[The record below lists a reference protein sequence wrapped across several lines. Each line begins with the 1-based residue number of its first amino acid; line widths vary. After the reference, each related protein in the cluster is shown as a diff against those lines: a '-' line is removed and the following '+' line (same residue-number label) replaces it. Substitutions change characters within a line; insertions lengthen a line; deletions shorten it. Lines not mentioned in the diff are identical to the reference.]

1 MDDPITPQSSVKD
14 SLLSTGLTSDEARL
28 RLAAYGTN
36 AVQDVVQHPINR
48 ALRKLWAP
56 VPWMLEVAVLLQL
69 ALGEYVEAS
78 AIAFLLVFN
87 TGLGFFQEGRAQ
99 ATLDA
104 LKSRLAVT
112 ASARRDGVWK
122 TLSAAELVQG
132 DVVKLSL
139 GAVVP
144 ADVRLIDGSVLV
156 DQSML
161 TGESVPIEAGPGFET
176 YAGALIRRGEAVAEI
191 IATGVRTKF
200 GRSAELIRTAHIEST
215 EQKAVFRV
223 VRNLA
228 LFNGGVTLLLIA
240 YAVHLAM
247 PLVQIAPLVLVAILA
262 SIPVALPSM
271 FTLAATVG
279 ARAVAQRGVLPT
291 RLSALD
297 EAAGMD
303 VLCADKTG
311 TLTRNELAVTA
322 CHALPGFDEG
332 QILAMAALAS
342 SDGGTDS
349 LDAAIRAAS
358 HPANV
363 ARWKLVTFTPFDPTR
378 KISEAAA
385 IDAKGNPMRIVKG
398 AFAVVAAIAE
408 SSPPAAAIVEEL
420 QAKGFRVLV
429 IAVGSAEPLRI
440 AGVIALS
447 DPPREDSAALIAQLH
462 GLGVRTVMV
471 TGDAPVTARVVADA
485 VGITGP
491 ICATVPLPRDIRA
504 EEFGVFAGVLPEDK
518 YALVQAFQR
527 GGHVVGM
534 CGDGAN
540 DAPALRQ
547 AQMGI
552 AVFTATDVAKSA
564 AGIVLTEPGL
574 GGIVAAVQEG
584 RTTFQRILT
593 YTFRSIVHKVVQ
605 VLFLLAG
612 LVISGTAV
620 LTPLLMVLMMV
631 AGDFFALSSAT
642 DNVRASSIPNVWRIG
657 NLTIAGII
665 LGFCDL
671 VFCIASLAVGRFA
684 LDLDSNTL
692 RTLTVVT
699 LVYSGQ
705 AIFYVSRE
713 RRHLWSSRP
722 GSWLIASSILDI
734 MLFSTLATQGILM
747 APLPV
752 TIVACVFGAAIMLAF
767 CLDIVKVMLF
777 RHLAIA

>member
-1 MDDPITPQSSVKD
+1 MSTEAPD
-14 SLLSTGLTSDEARL
+14 SATGLTSKEAQR
-28 RLAAYGTN
+28 RLAANGTN
-36 AVQDVVQHPINR
+36 AVQDSVEHPINR
-48 ALRKLWAP
+48 ALKKLWAP
-56 VPWMLEVAVLLQL
+56 VPWMLEAAVLLQL
-69 ALGEYVEAS
+69 ALGDYVEAS

-87 TGLGFFQEGRAQ
+87 AGLGFFQEGRAQ
-99 ATLDA
+99 ATLEA

-122 TLSAAELVQG
+122 TLPAAELVQG

-144 ADVRLIDGSVLV
+144 GDVRLIGGSVLV

-191 IATGVRTKF
+191 VATGARTKF
-200 GRSAELIRTAHIEST
+200 GRSAELIRTAHVEST
-215 EQKAVFRV
+215 EQKAIFRV

-228 LFNGGVTLLLIA
+228 LFNGGVTILLIA

-247 PLVQIAPLVLVAILA
+247 PFAQIAPLVLVAVLA

-279 ARAVAQRGVLPT
+279 ARAVARRGVLPT

-311 TLTRNELAVTA
+311 TLTRNALAVTA
-322 CHALPGFDEG
+322 CHALPGFDEA
-332 QILAMAALAS
+332 QILAMATLAS
-342 SDGGTDS
+342 SDGGADPLDS
-349 LDAAIRAAS
+349 AIRAAS
-358 HPANV
+358 QPANV
-363 ARWKLVTFTPFDPTR
+363 ARWKLVTFTPFDPAR
-378 KISEAAA
+378 KMSEAAA
-385 IDAKGNPMRIVKG
+385 IDTDGNTMRIVKG
-398 AFAVVAAIAE
+398 AFAVVAAIADP
-408 SSPPAAAIVEEL
+408 SPPAAAMVEEL

-429 IAVGSAEPLRI
+429 VAVGLAEPLRI

-462 GLGVRTVMV
+462 ELGVRTVMV
-471 TGDAPVTARVVADA
+471 TGDAPVTAHVVADA

-491 ICATVPLPRDIRA
+491 ICATVPLPHDIRA
-504 EEFGVFAGVLPEDK
+504 DEFGVFASVLPEDK

-527 GGHVVGM
+527 DGHVVGM

-593 YTFRSIVHKVVQ
+593 YTFRSIVHKIVQ

-631 AGDFFALSSAT
+631 VGDFFALSSAT
-642 DNVRASSIPNVWRIG
+642 DNVRASSLPNVWRIG

-671 VFCIASLAVGRFA
+671 VFCIASLAAGHFVLG
-684 LDLDSNTL
+684 LDSDTL
-692 RTLTVVT
+692 RTLTVIT

-705 AIFYVSRE
+705 AVFYVSRE

-722 GSWLIASSILDI
+722 GSWLIASSLLDI
-734 MLFSTLATQGILM
+734 TLFSTLAIQGILM
-747 APLPV
+747 TPLPA
-752 TIVACVFGAAIMLAF
+752 TIVACVFGAAIVLGF
-767 CLDIVKVMLF
+767 CLDTVKVMLF
-777 RHLAIA
+777 RRLAIA

>member
-1 MDDPITPQSSVKD
+1 
-14 SLLSTGLTSDEARL
+14 LTNDEAGR
-28 RLAAYGTN
+28 RLAAHGTN
-36 AVQDVVQHPINR
+36 AVQDAAQHPITR
-48 ALRKLWAP
+48 ALKKLWAP
-56 VPWMLEVAVLLQL
+56 VPWMLEAAVLLQL
-69 ALGEYVEAS
+69 ALGEYGEAS
-78 AIAFLLVFN
+78 AVAFLLVFN
-87 TGLGFFQEGRAQ
+87 AGLGFFQEGRAQ
-99 ATLDA
+99 ATLEA

-112 ASARRDGVWK
+112 AMARRDGIWK

-144 ADVRLIDGSVLV
+144 ADVRLIDGSVLI

-176 YAGALIRRGEAVAEI
+176 YASALVRWGEAVAEVT
-191 IATGVRTKF
+191 ATGARMKF
-200 GRSAELIRTAHIEST
+200 GRTAELIRAAHLEST
-215 EQKAVFRV
+215 EQKAIFRV

-228 LFNGGVTLLLIA
+228 LFNGGVILLLIA

-247 PLVQIAPLVLVAILA
+247 PFVQIAPLVLVAVLA

-279 ARAVAQRGVLPT
+279 ARAVARRGVLPT

-311 TLTRNELAVTA
+311 TLTRNELTVTA

-332 QILAMAALAS
+332 QLLAMAAMAS
-342 SDGGTDS
+342 SDGGADPLDS
-349 LDAAIRAAS
+349 AIRAAS
-358 HPANV
+358 QPANV
-363 ARWKLVTFTPFDPTR
+363 ARWKLVAFTPFDPAR
-378 KISEAAA
+378 KMSEAAA
-385 IDAKGNPMRIVKG
+385 IDTAGNPMRIVKG
-398 AFAVVAAIAE
+398 AFAVVAAIAGP
-408 SSPPAAAIVEEL
+408 SPPAAAMVEDL

-429 IAVGSAEPLRI
+429 VAVGSAEPLRI

-447 DPPREDSAALIAQLH
+447 DPPREDSAALISQLQ

-471 TGDAPVTARVVADA
+471 TGDAPMTARVVADA

-491 ICATVPLPRDIRA
+491 TCATVPLPRDIRA

-518 YALVQAFQR
+518 YGLVQAFQR

-574 GGIVAAVQEG
+574 GGIVAAVREG

-612 LVISGTAV
+612 LIISGTAV

-642 DNVRASSIPNVWRIG
+642 DNVRASSVPNVWRIG
-657 NLTIAGII
+657 NLTIASVI

-671 VFCIASLAVGRFA
+671 VFCIASLAVGRFVVG
-684 LDLDSNTL
+684 LDSVTL

-705 AIFYVSRE
+705 SIFYVSRE

-722 GSWLIASSILDI
+722 GSWLIASSVLDI
-734 MLFSTLATQGILM
+734 ALFSTLATQGILM
-747 APLPV
+747 APLPA
-752 TIVACVFGAAIMLAF
+752 TIVACLFGAAIVLAF
-767 CLDIVKVMLF
+767 CLDTVKVMLF
-777 RHLAIA
+777 RRLAIA

>member
-1 MDDPITPQSSVKD
+1 MSNAAPD
-14 SLLSTGLTSDEARL
+14 SATGLTSDEARR
-28 RLAAYGTN
+28 RLAASGTN

-48 ALRKLWAP
+48 ALKKLWAP
-56 VPWMLEVAVLLQL
+56 VPWMLEAAVLLQL

-78 AIAFLLVFN
+78 AVAFLLVFN
-87 TGLGFFQEGRAQ
+87 AALGFLQEGRAQ

-104 LKSRLAVT
+104 LKSRLPLK
-112 ASARRDGVWK
+112 ASVRRDGVWK
-122 TLSAAELVQG
+122 TLSAAELVEG

-176 YAGALIRRGEAVAEI
+176 YTGALIRRGEAVAQI
-191 IATGVRTKF
+191 LATGARTKF
-200 GRSAELIRTAHIEST
+200 GRSAELIRTAHVEST
-215 EQKAVFRV
+215 EQKAIFRV

-228 LFNGGVTLLLIA
+228 MFNGCVTILLIS
-240 YAVHLAM
+240 YAMHLAM
-247 PLVQIAPLVLVAILA
+247 PLAQIAPLALVAVLA
-262 SIPVALPSM
+262 SIPVALPAM

-279 ARAVAQRGVLPT
+279 ARAVASRGVLPT

-322 CHALPGFDEG
+322 CRALPGFDEA
-332 QILAMAALAS
+332 QVLAMAALAS
-342 SDGGTDS
+342 SDGGADP

-358 HPANV
+358 LPANV
-363 ARWKLVTFTPFDPTR
+363 ARWKLVTFTPFDPAR
-378 KISEAAA
+378 KMSEAAA
-385 IDAKGNPMRIVKG
+385 IDADGKPQRIVKG
-398 AFAVVAAIAE
+398 ALAAVATIAQA
-408 SSPPAAAIVEEL
+408 SPPAAAMVREL

-429 IAVGSAEPLRI
+429 VAVGAAAPLRM

-447 DPPREDSAALIAQLH
+447 DPPREDSAALIAQLRD
-462 GLGVRTVMV
+462 LGVRTVMV

-491 ICATVPLPRDIRA
+491 ICATVPLPHDIRA
-504 EEFGVFAGVLPEDK
+504 DQFGVFAGVLPEDK

-574 GGIVAAVQEG
+574 GGIVVAVREG
-584 RTTFQRILT
+584 RTTFQRILS
-593 YTFRSIVHKVVQ
+593 YTFRSIVHKVAQ
-605 VLFLLAG
+605 VLFLLVG

-620 LTPLLMVLMMV
+620 LTPMLMVMMMV
-631 AGDFFALSSAT
+631 SGDFFALSSAT
-642 DNVRASSIPNVWRIG
+642 DNVRPSPLPNVWRIG
-657 NLTIAGII
+657 NLTIASVI

-671 VFCIASLAVGRFA
+671 VFCIASLAIGRFVLG
-684 LDLDSNTL
+684 LDNGAL

-734 MLFSTLATQGILM
+734 TLFTTLATQGILM
-747 APLPV
+747 TPLPA
-752 TIVACVFGAAIMLAF
+752 IVVAGVFGAAIVLAVGM
-767 CLDIVKVMLF
+767 DTVKFELF
-777 RHLAIA
+777 RRLAIA

>member
-1 MDDPITPQSSVKD
+1 MSTEAPD
-14 SLLSTGLTSDEARL
+14 SATGLTSKEARR
-28 RLAAYGTN
+28 RLAANGTN
-36 AVQDVVQHPINR
+36 AVQDSVEHPINR
-48 ALRKLWAP
+48 ALKKLWAP
-56 VPWMLEVAVLLQL
+56 VPWMLEAAILLQL
-69 ALGEYVEAS
+69 TLGDYVEAS

-87 TGLGFFQEGRAQ
+87 AGLGFFQEGRAQ
-99 ATLDA
+99 ATLEV

-122 TLSAAELVQG
+122 TLPAAELVQG

-144 ADVRLIDGSVLV
+144 GDVRLIGGSVLV

-191 IATGVRTKF
+191 VATGARTKF
-200 GRSAELIRTAHIEST
+200 GRSAELIRTAHVEST
-215 EQKAVFRV
+215 EQKAIFRV

-228 LFNGGVTLLLIA
+228 LFNGGVTILLIA

-247 PLVQIAPLVLVAILA
+247 PFAQIAPLVLVAVLA

-279 ARAVAQRGVLPT
+279 ARAVARRGVLPT

-311 TLTRNELAVTA
+311 TLTRNALAVTA
-322 CHALPGFDEG
+322 CHALPRFDEA
-332 QILAMAALAS
+332 QILAMATLAS
-342 SDGGTDS
+342 SDGGADPLDS
-349 LDAAIRAAS
+349 AIRAAS
-358 HPANV
+358 QPANV
-363 ARWKLVTFTPFDPTR
+363 ARWKLVTFTPFDPAR
-378 KISEAAA
+378 KMSEAAA
-385 IDAKGNPMRIVKG
+385 IDTDGNTMRIVKG
-398 AFAVVAAIAE
+398 AFAVVAAIADP
-408 SSPPAAAIVEEL
+408 SPPAAAMVEEL

-429 IAVGSAEPLRI
+429 VAVGLAEPLRI

-462 GLGVRTVMV
+462 ELGVRTVMV
-471 TGDAPVTARVVADA
+471 TCDAPVTAHVVADVA
-485 VGITGP
+485 GITGP
-491 ICATVPLPRDIRA
+491 ICATVPLPHDIRA
-504 EEFGVFAGVLPEDK
+504 DEFGGFASVLPEDK

-527 GGHVVGM
+527 DGHVVGM

-593 YTFRSIVHKVVQ
+593 YTFRSIVHKIVQ

-612 LVISGTAV
+612 LVISETAV

-631 AGDFFALSSAT
+631 VGDFFALSSAT
-642 DNVRASSIPNVWRIG
+642 DNVRASSLPNVWRIG

-671 VFCIASLAVGRFA
+671 VFCIASLAAGHFVLG
-684 LDLDSNTL
+684 LDSDTL
-692 RTLTVVT
+692 RTLTVIT

-705 AIFYVSRE
+705 AVFYVSRE
-713 RRHLWSSRP
+713 RRHLWSSQP
-722 GSWLIASSILDI
+722 GSWLIASSLLDI
-734 MLFSTLATQGILM
+734 TLFSTLAIQGILM
-747 APLPV
+747 TPLPA
-752 TIVACVFGAAIMLAF
+752 TIVACVFGAAIVLGF
-767 CLDIVKVMLF
+767 CLDTVRVMLF
-777 RHLAIA
+777 RRLAIA